1 MTWYAHE
8 RVRVRAWL
16 RAGTYPSAMVRMP
29 RDVVAR
35 VLRDALASQDP

>member
-16 RAGTYPSAMVRMP
+16 RAGTYPSAMVRLP

-35 VLRDALASQDP
+35 ALREALDDENP

>member
-8 RVRVRAWL
+8 RARVRAWL
-16 RAGTYPSAMVRMP
+16 RAGTYPSPMVRLP

-35 VLRDALASQDP
+35 VLREALAENP